1 MSVSPCESVANLLRV
16 NKAGVAATV
25 LLKAVIGCL
34 ILRMINIGISSQGI

>member
-25 LLKAVIGCL
+25 LLKAVIGGL
-34 ILRMINIGISSQGI
+34 ILHLINIGVLFQGI